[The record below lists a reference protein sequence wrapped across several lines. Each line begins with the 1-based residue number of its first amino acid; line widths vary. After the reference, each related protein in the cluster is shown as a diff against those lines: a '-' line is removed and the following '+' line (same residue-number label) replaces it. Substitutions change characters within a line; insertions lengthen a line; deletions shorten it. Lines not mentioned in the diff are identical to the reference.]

1 MKNDFNKEIFLKN
14 ELSRLQKENLSIKV
28 FIFYEIKMELNFL
41 YEGLKDENKIFYL
54 KDEKS
59 SQNSSVQNDLS
70 NKRSTNLNN
79 NSANNITNQPQLAC
93 TNSSSQ
99 YLLKIKHEN
108 NEESF
113 FNYKNFINQMRLSE
127 FYL

>member
-1 MKNDFNKEIFLKN
+1 
-14 ELSRLQKENLSIKV
+14 
-28 FIFYEIKMELNFL
+28 MELNFL

-79 NSANNITNQPQLAC
+79 NSANNITNQPQLVC